1 MLREIENHPSVLKV
15 EHALGYLDTQR
26 VARAL
31 DQQDMVEYWKS
42 APYLLNFMEDYQFKR
57 ALKRQV
63 DQGCERE
70 LVDAIVASPRAML
83 SWKEW
88 TRYERIDPVNAQLQA
103 MIDQTLDKG
112 WWRLL
117 WVPPSL
123 PYYQLEGPFA
133 DVEAGSV
140 TKRLVFSN
148 WHVVPRAV
156 SALLSYE
163 ADRRMVCSFEPG
175 AMNTTEARESRRP
188 LLVFTRT
195 QDRLSGMPVLAMLY
209 PGTVLADIGDPLS
222 ILDREGNQRPR
233 TLDDTLALIK
243 ADVCQRIAPL
253 IAGAAT
259 SGPEDPR
266 WYWAM
271 PILLDARERK
281 SLTRSWFDDVDSLA
295 DAWAAN
301 EDEGGRN
308 VWREHVRE
316 ARRVAYGELVPEG
329 RPPKDLADVLALLAL
344 AGPGVTALRALA
356 RVVGDATMR
365 RRKHVRYGAGRIAW
379 GFRSLFNVPEVI
391 SLLRGI
397 DKTEPYWRRV
407 LEYCAHGCLQSTL
420 DEYMHVQ
427 REGMGLFDKPPDE
440 AAAKLA
446 DAAAAA
452 VGMHVATPGV
462 DEVHVSSDGRTVSIR
477 NHGIRGRF
485 AMRFGQER
493 IDDGEKHFRADQ
505 VRQAFNSP
513 FWPFVL
519 VTTSVGQE
527 GLDFHQYCHAVVH
540 WNLPS
545 NPVDLEQREGRV
557 HRYKGHAVRKN
568 IARRH
573 AEKLA
578 AKNDSTDPWHRL
590 FKLACGETGRVSDIN
605 PFWVYPIEGGAAIE
619 RHVPALPLSRESARL
634 PALRRSLAVYRM
646 VFGQPRQDDLVDYLM
661 HHIEP
666 KRLTQMG
673 EELRIDLTPPGGCD
687 RTSLSSG

>member
-1 MLREIENHPSVLKV
+1 M
-15 EHALGYLDTQR
+15 
-26 VARAL
+26 
-31 DQQDMVEYWKS
+31 
-42 APYLLNFMEDYQFKR
+42 
-57 ALKRQV
+57 
-63 DQGCERE
+63 
-70 LVDAIVASPRAML
+70 
-83 SWKEW
+83 
-88 TRYERIDPVNAQLQA
+88 
-103 MIDQTLDKG
+103 
-112 WWRLL
+112 
-117 WVPPSL
+117 
-123 PYYQLEGPFA
+123 
-133 DVEAGSV
+133 
-140 TKRLVFSN
+140 
-148 WHVVPRAV
+148 
-156 SALLSYE
+156 
-163 ADRRMVCSFEPG
+163 
-175 AMNTTEARESRRP
+175 
-188 LLVFTRT
+188 
-195 QDRLSGMPVLAMLY
+195 
-209 PGTVLADIGDPLS
+209 
-222 ILDREGNQRPR
+222 
-233 TLDDTLALIK
+233 
-243 ADVCQRIAPL
+243 
-253 IAGAAT
+253 
-259 SGPEDPR
+259 
-266 WYWAM
+266 
-271 PILLDARERK
+271 
-281 SLTRSWFDDVDSLA
+281 
-295 DAWAAN
+295 
-301 EDEGGRN
+301 
-308 VWREHVRE
+308 RE
-316 ARRVAYGELVPEG
+316 ARRVAYGVLVPEG